1 MWPWIKRWRD
11 WAMRE
16 LRRFSRSAAHPQAL
30 HFSCERAGLTLS
42 DQPIPWSAES
52 VTVEAV
58 VHLPASIG
66 RRKSDFLLRIGAGEP
81 VGAEYLRRVE
91 GEDHYRIVFRL
102 PPLGETVTAELLFRD
117 RVLGR
122 ITLPVVSREKFLKGL
137 QLESST
143 LFVRLG
149 EESIACQTFVASQC
163 RGLAA
168 TGVLT
173 SPHSLL
179 PLLDL
184 ELQVEFRCD
193 RAGVCFRVPACLTCS
208 QLTARTA
215 LVTVVPS
222 RYPRRIGTWT
232 ATWMVGENVLARQR
246 IRGISQR
253 AFQKSLRISDTRF
266 VVQKEDGPFRL
277 SLQPPA
283 PEAKTRVGPC
293 FLIASSEPG
302 MAGLCKLQVSAQVP
316 GAVQPP
322 LLLEQQV
329 RITDGPAVV
338 APGTLEASDLLQVT
352 GFEISVAGRPLGSL
366 SLRPVPEATFT
377 GEGGFH
383 APPDYTWNAAAEE
396 EMSDRLNRLIE
407 GQMPGE

>member
-1 MWPWIKRWRD
+1 MWPWIKRWHD
-11 WAMRE
+11 WTMRE

-42 DQPIPWSAES
+42 DQPIPYNAES
-52 VTVEAV
+52 ITVEAI

-66 RRKSDFLLRIGAGEP
+66 RRKNDFLLRTGVGDP
-81 VGAEYLRRVE
+81 VVAEHLRRVE
-91 GEDHYRIVFRL
+91 GEDNYRIVFRL
-102 PPLGETVTAELLFRD
+102 PPLPETAQAEMLFRE
-117 RVLGR
+117 RILGR
-122 ITLPVVSREKFLKGL
+122 ITLPVVSREEFLGGL
-137 QLESST
+137 RLESPT

-149 EESIACQTFVASQC
+149 EESFACQTFVATQC

-168 TGVLT
+168 AGMLT
-173 SPHSLL
+173 SPTSLL

-208 QLTARTA
+208 QLTARSA

-222 RYPRRIGTWT
+222 RYPRRVGTWT
-232 ATWMVGENVLARQR
+232 ATWLVGEHVLARQR

-266 VVQKEDGPFRL
+266 VVQKDDGPFHL
-277 SLQPPA
+277 ALQPPPPA
-283 PEAKTRVGPC
+283 AKTRIGPC

-322 LLLEQQV
+322 LLLEQKV

-338 APGTLEASDLLQVT
+338 APGTLEASDLAQVA
-352 GFEISVAGRPLGSL
+352 GFEITVAGRPLGSL
-366 SLRPVPEATFT
+366 SLRPVPEANFT
-377 GEGGFH
+377 SEGGFH
-383 APPDYTWNAAAEE
+383 APPDYTWNAGAEE
-396 EMSDRLNRLIE
+396 EMSERLNRLIE
-407 GQMPGE
+407 GQPPGE

>member
-42 DQPIPWSAES
+42 DQPIPYNAES
-52 VTVEAV
+52 VCVEAV
-58 VHLPASIG
+58 VRLPASIG
-66 RRKSDFLLRIGAGEP
+66 RRKSDFQLRLGTADS
-81 VGAEYLRRVE
+81 VAAENLRRVE
-91 GEDHYRIVFRL
+91 GEDHYRVAFRL
-102 PPLGETVTAELLFRD
+102 PPLAETATAELLFRE
-117 RVLGR
+117 RALGQV
-122 ITLPVVSREKFLKGL
+122 TLPVVSREEFLQGL
-137 QLESST
+137 RLETPT

-149 EESIACQTFVASQC
+149 EESVACQTFVASQC

-173 SPHSLL
+173 SPTSLL
-179 PLLDL
+179 PLMDL
-184 ELQVEFRCD
+184 EVQVEFRCD

-208 QLTARTA
+208 QLTARSS

-232 ATWMVGENVLARQR
+232 ATWLVGEHVLARHR

-253 AFQKSLRISDTRF
+253 TFQKSLRISDTRF
-266 VVQKEDGPFRL
+266 VMQKDDGPFQL
-277 SLQPPA
+277 TLQPP
-283 PEAKTRVGPC
+283 PPGAKTRVGPC
-293 FLIASSEPG
+293 FLIASGEPG

-322 LLLEQQV
+322 LLLEQRV

-338 APGTLEASDLLQVT
+338 APGTLEASDLLQVA

-377 GEGGFH
+377 SEGGFR
-383 APPDYTWNAAAEE
+383 APVDYTWNAAAEE

-407 GQMPGE
+407 GQLPGE

>member
-30 HFSCERAGLTLS
+30 HYSCERAGLTLS
-42 DQPIPWSAES
+42 DQPIPYNAES
-52 VTVEAV
+52 VSVEAV

-66 RRKSDFLLRIGAGEP
+66 RRKSDFLLRTGTGEP
-81 VGAEYLRRVE
+81 VVAEHLRRVE
-91 GEDHYRIVFRL
+91 GEDNYRIVFRL
-102 PPLGETVTAELLFRD
+102 PPLTEMITAELLFRE
-117 RVLGR
+117 RVLGE
-122 ITLPVVSREKFLKGL
+122 IKLPVVSREEFLQGL
-137 QLESST
+137 RLETPT

-149 EESIACQTFVASQC
+149 EESMACQTFVASQC

-168 TGVLT
+168 SAQLT
-173 SPHSLL
+173 SPTSLL

-184 ELQVEFRCD
+184 DFQVEFRCD

-208 QLTARTA
+208 QLTARSA
-215 LVTVVPS
+215 LVTVVPT

-232 ATWMVGENVLARQR
+232 ATWLVGEHVLARHR
-246 IRGISQR
+246 IRGISQKT
-253 AFQKSLRISDTRF
+253 FQKSLRISDTRF
-266 VVQKEDGPFRL
+266 VVQKEGGPVQL
-277 SLQPPA
+277 TLQPPSA
-283 PEAKTRVGPC
+283 AEKSRIGPC
-293 FLIASSEPG
+293 FLVASSEPG

-338 APGTLEASDLLQVT
+338 APGTLEASDLVQVA
-352 GFEISVAGRPLGSL
+352 GFEISVAGRPLGTL

-377 GEGGFH
+377 SEGGFRP
-383 APPDYTWNAAAEE
+383 PPDYTWNAAAEE

-407 GQMPGE
+407 GQLPGE

>member
-16 LRRFSRSAAHPQAL
+16 LRRFSRSAAHPRAL
-30 HFSCERAGLTLS
+30 HYSCERAGLTLS
-42 DQPIPWSAES
+42 DQPIPWNAES
-52 VTVEAV
+52 ISVEAV

-66 RRKSDFLLRIGAGEP
+66 RRKSDFRLRAGAGDP

-91 GEDHYRIVFRL
+91 GEDHYRVVFRL
-102 PPLGETVTAELLFRD
+102 PPLAETVTAELVFRD
-117 RVLGR
+117 RVLGEVL
-122 ITLPVVSREKFLKGL
+122 LPVVTREEFLQGL
-137 QLESST
+137 RLETPT

-149 EESIACQTFVASQC
+149 EESMACQTFVASQC

-168 TGVLT
+168 TGVLS
-173 SPHSLL
+173 SPTCLL

-184 ELQVEFRCD
+184 DLQVEFRCD

-222 RYPRRIGTWT
+222 RYPRRMGTWT
-232 ATWMVGENVLARQR
+232 ATWLVGEHVLARQR

-253 AFQKSLRISDTRF
+253 AFQQSLRISDTRF
-266 VVQKEDGPFRL
+266 VLQKDDGPFQL
-277 SLQPPA
+277 TLQPP
-283 PEAKTRVGPC
+283 PMGAKTRVGPC

-338 APGTLEASDLLQVT
+338 APGTLEPSDLTQVT

-377 GEGGFH
+377 SEGGFRP
-383 APPDYTWNAAAEE
+383 PPDYTWNAAAEE

-407 GQMPGE
+407 GQLPGE